1 MAYRALELTLVSAR
15 DLKKVNLIT
24 RMEVFAVV
32 SVCGNP
38 LTRQCTL
45 PDRFGGRHP
54 TWNAMFQLAVPP
66 TAAAASAMGAFLH
79 VLLRT
84 ERARGVR
91 DVGEV
96 FVPLADL
103 LAAGD
108 VRAPRPPRLASYP
121 VHKVQS
127 TEPRGVLTLSYRLGP
142 VMAPPPPPPPHLA
155 DTRPSDAAVP
165 AYLVVPCYA
174 SPPYVY
180 PPPPNP
186 AGWDSASAQRRKRG
200 DFGLGLGGAVGGML
214 VGEMM
219 SPDTA
224 AYDAGYKAGVADGAR
239 RVRF

>member
-54 TWNAMFQLAVPP
+54 TWNAVFQLAVPP

-108 VRAPRPPRLASYP
+108 VLVAPRPPRLASYP

-142 VMAPPPPPPPHLA
+142 VMAPPHLA
-155 DTRPSDAAVP
+155 EDTRPSVAAVP

-186 AGWDSASAQRRKRG
+186 ASWDDSAPAQRRKRG
-200 DFGLGLGGAVGGML
+200 AVGGML
-214 VGEMM
+214 FGEMT